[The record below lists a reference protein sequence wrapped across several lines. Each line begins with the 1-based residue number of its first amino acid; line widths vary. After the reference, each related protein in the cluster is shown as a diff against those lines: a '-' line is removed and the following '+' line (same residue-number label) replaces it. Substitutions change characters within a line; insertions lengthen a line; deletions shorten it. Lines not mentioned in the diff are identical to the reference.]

1 MLNASSKDENRPKK
15 NASLTVRY
23 QHRPRN
29 IFDRVFLGFLERRP
43 ADFKNLNRLCGERK
57 RSHQSSAK

>member
-1 MLNASSKDENRPKK
+1 MKTDPEKI
-15 NASLTVRY
+15 ASLTVRY
-23 QHRPRN
+23 QHRPRD

-43 ADFKNLNRLCGERK
+43 ADFKNLNRLSGERK